1 MNYLPKSASLIGLLT
16 LAAPAMAQDGADA
29 GSAIR
34 PAIGTEVFVSSDSD
48 DTSVLRVAGDFDLRN
63 DPDGSR
69 LGVRVEKAWYDP
81 LGRGTVERER
91 VFLQMA
97 DRGGNV
103 EWSARVGTDGDTIIG
118 AASINDTSK
127 FRKEAFIE
135 RDIVE
140 TPRGLDEGIYTTFI
154 GAAVDLPADENNIF
168 TVLGGVQEFTGDNV
182 RLHLRGNYVHVVD
195 SDLGI
200 SAQLRTR
207 YFHSTVPGEFDYFS
221 PEDYGQ
227 ILPVVQV
234 RRFVDGWQ
242 LLAAGGIGAQR
253 STGTDWQQ
261 SNFAQLRVVSPPDSN
276 LTISGEAIYSQTPGN
291 NAVVGSGYDYV
302 QALVSLTLRL

>member
-1 MNYLPKSASLIGLLT
+1 MTYPLKTATLIGLLT
-16 LAAPAMAQDGADA
+16 LAAPAAAQDNPEAQ
-29 GSAIR
+29 SAVG

-48 DTSVLRVAGDFDLRN
+48 DTTVLRVAGDFDLRHA
-63 DPDGSR
+63 PDGSR
-69 LGVRVEKAWYDP
+69 LGIRVEKAWYDP

-91 VFLQMA
+91 VFLQVA
-97 DRGGNV
+97 DRGDNL
-103 EWSARVGTDGDTIIG
+103 EWSARIGTDGDTIIG
-118 AASINDTSK
+118 AASINDNAP
-127 FRKEAFIE
+127 FRKEAFVE

-140 TPRGLDEGIYTTFI
+140 TPRGLEEGIYSTFL
-154 GAAVDLPADENNIF
+154 GAAIDLPADENNIF

-182 RLHLRGNYVHVVD
+182 RLHLRANYVHVVD

-221 PEDYGQ
+221 PEDYAQ
-227 ILPVVQV
+227 ILPVLQV

-242 LLAAGGIGAQR
+242 FLAAGGIGAQR

-261 SNFAQLRVVSPPDSN
+261 ANFAQLRFVSPPQGDW
-276 LTISGEAIYSQTPGN
+276 TVSGEAIYSQTPGN
-291 NAVVGSGYDYV
+291 NAVVGSGYDYF
-302 QALVSLTLRL
+302 QALVSVNLRL